1 MTYRDIIKAK
11 AAALAREAEY
21 GDDLMIGLTLDD
33 LANFNHRVQRML
45 RNPTFHFGREYEE
58 AA

>member
-33 LANFNHRVQRML
+33 LANFNHSVQKKL
-45 RNPTFHFGREYEE
+45 RDPKFHFGREYE
-58 AA
+58 